1 MPAKHDPQHPA
12 PAGPRPAD
20 KPPDDEAA
28 RQAEA
33 IRTASDTV
41 LLEELRGRQHQAIQ
55 AAPQVAIE
63 AELTARGYHYD
74 SGTGTWEK

>member
-1 MPAKHDPQHPA
+1 MSKAHDPQQPA
-12 PAGPRPAD
+12 PAGSKDAGGAA
-20 KPPDDEAA
+20 EAA

-33 IRTASDTV
+33 VRTASDTV
-41 LLEELRGRQHQAIQ
+41 LLEEVRSRQHQYIQ

-63 AELTARGYHYD
+63 AELTARGYRYD

>member
-1 MPAKHDPQHPA
+1 MPAKHDPQQPA
-12 PAGPRPAD
+12 PAGSKNAGGAA
-20 KPPDDEAA
+20 EAA

-41 LLEELRGRQHQAIQ
+41 LLEEVRSRQHQSIQ

-63 AELTARGYHYD
+63 AELTARGYHYN